1 MTSVSTRLVRLLNM
15 VPYFQANPRITFDE
29 AATDLGVSVKQLRE
43 DLEQLWMCGLP
54 GYSPGD
60 LIDFEMSGKTIEVT
74 FSAGMDHPLR
84 LTSPEATGIS
94 VALRALLDVPGMVD
108 PEAARSAIAKIESAA
123 GTAKEGAG
131 AALDEPAPVESNA
144 AAAVR
149 AAVRDGQALSID
161 YYSASHDTLSTRI
174 VDPIRVVLVADHS
187 YLEAWCRTAEAVRL
201 FRFDRIVDARV
212 LDEPS
217 VPPEPAVQ
225 AGPDTSLFDAD
236 PSLPAATLLIDRTAS
251 WMFDYYPLRVVRE
264 LGDGACEAAMT
275 YASDEWMARFVLGFG
290 SAVRVLEP
298 QSLADRV
305 RDSAV
310 AALQAYGDR
319 AGGPAG

>member
-1 MTSVSTRLVRLLNM
+1 
-15 VPYFQANPRITFDE
+15 
-29 AATDLGVSVKQLRE
+29 
-43 DLEQLWMCGLP
+43 MCGLP

-131 AALDEPAPVESNA
+131 AAVDEPAPVESNA

-251 WMFDYYPLRVVRE
+251 WMFDYYPLRVMRE
-264 LGDGACEAAMT
+264 LADGACEAAMT

-319 AGGPAG
+319 AGRPAG